1 MSIYEVFSSVGWENL
16 VRFVQDQSRKRGVHS
31 LVRIVSFWQ
40 LMGTC
45 NCRIHLQ
52 IFHESCGSHRNGG
65 GAHPETL
72 KQSSVHVKSLQRR
85 TRGTEKQGPM
95 GSHTLSLWSNSNV
108 SQKRRCCLVCGN
120 FASVQFRR
128 VKRRWTRVAGA
139 PTAVD
144 YVIAFLQVLSMLIA
158 LRDGIFPLE
167 LHCC

>member
-1 MSIYEVFSSVGWENL
+1 MSIYEVFSSVGWEHL
-16 VRFVQDQSRKRGVHS
+16 VRFVQDQSRKWGVHS
-31 LVRIVSFWQ
+31 LMRIVSFWQ

-108 SQKRRCCLVCGN
+108 SQKRRCCLVCGSFCLGSISKSN
-120 FASVQFRR
+120 KTLDKSC
-128 VKRRWTRVAGA
+128 GA

-167 LHCC
+167 LHFC